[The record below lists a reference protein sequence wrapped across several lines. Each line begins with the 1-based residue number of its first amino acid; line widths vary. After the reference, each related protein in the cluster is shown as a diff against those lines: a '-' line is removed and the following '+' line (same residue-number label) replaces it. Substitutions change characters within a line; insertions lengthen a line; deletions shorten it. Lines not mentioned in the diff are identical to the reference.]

1 MDNDLKN
8 CFIIDKKIIGSFFI
22 FFFEETRQS
31 NEMKSQLIL
40 SLLNSIK
47 EDAEQKVSKSK

>member
-8 CFIIDKKIIGSFFI
+8 CFIIDKKIIGSFFKELI
-22 FFFEETRQS
+22 EETRQS

>member
-8 CFIIDKKIIGSFFI
+8 CFIIDKKIIGSFFKEFI
-22 FFFEETRQS
+22 EETRQS
-31 NEMKSQLIL
+31 TEMKSQLIL

>member
-8 CFIIDKKIIGSFFI
+8 CFIIDKKIIGSFFKEFI
-22 FFFEETRQS
+22 EETRQS